1 MVGSA
6 PSLPDWP
13 EQQKSVDT
21 YRKENMDVF
30 SNKQERATKRHA
42 TIKRPIQ
49 TNAIKDNVNSSPDLD
64 NMSLPSGNVPKT
76 VRLASNE
83 SNQALTNS
91 IRPVEKET
99 KSSREASS
107 KDQSIINM
115 DEVYLRWS
123 TFDEPDGMDATA
135 LYNEHGE
142 ALERYKGED
151 E

>member
-1 MVGSA
+1 
-6 PSLPDWP
+6 
-13 EQQKSVDT
+13 
-21 YRKENMDVF
+21 MDVF
-30 SNKQERATKRHA
+30 SSKQERATKRHSS
-42 TIKRPIQ
+42 IKRPMQ

-64 NMSLPSGNVPKT
+64 NVALPAGKVPKT
-76 VRLASNE
+76 VRLALTE

-91 IRPVEKET
+91 IRPVEKDT

-107 KDQSIINM
+107 KDQSVINM

-135 LYNEHGE
+135 LYNEYGE